1 MKNGTM
7 LLTSIVSFGVAY
19 SILMGKAQEVIHFA
33 GELNEIGC
41 FVMAGTMGIISL
53 MALDY
58 KGLWNWLK
66 K

>member
-1 MKNGTM
+1 MKNGTI

-19 SILMGKAQEVIHFA
+19 SILMGKAQEVVHFA

-41 FVMAGTMGIISL
+41 FVLSSTMGILSL

-58 KGLWNWLK
+58 RGLWSWLK